1 MIPATLPI
9 SKEETWGQGQSP
21 RPGVLWWRSSP
32 PSTRVL
38 GGALHAP
45 FGLSPRGALLVKRS
59 RPLFYLS
66 VFPQDAQMDILAPW
80 GAMVTSAPGASSH
93 PLTPGVIS
101 GLALLSSTGDLM
113 ALGAGLS
120 LWGPSWPVLKWSQR
134 RESECVPQA

>member
-1 MIPATLPI
+1 MGTRTVTPPRSPLVEKQPAQHP
-9 SKEETWGQGQSP
+9 SSWGRSP
-21 RPGVLWWRSSP
+21 RSSRP
-32 PSTRVL
+32 VTA
-38 GGALHAP
+38 GGAVL
-45 FGLSPRGALLVKRS
+45 LCRALLVKPS

-66 VFPQDAQMDILAPW
+66 VFPQDAQMAILAPW
-80 GAMVTSAPGASSH
+80 GAIVTSAPGASIH

>member
-45 FGLSPRGALLVKRS
+45 FGLSPRGALLVKPS

-66 VFPQDAQMDILAPW
+66 VFPQDAQMAILAPW

-120 LWGPSWPVLKWSQR
+120 L
-134 RESECVPQA
+134 